1 MRTPMKDLPAHK
13 SPFSEKV
20 KGVEMFTENWGDMT
34 CGCYRYPKGVD
45 FTPYFVGMPAI
56 CARFLTMGTA

>member
-1 MRTPMKDLPAHK
+1 MRKLMKDLPAHK
-13 SPFSEKV
+13 SPFSDKV
-20 KGVEMFTENWGDMT
+20 QGVEMFTEDWGDMT

-45 FTPYFVGMPAI
+45 FTPFLLECRTI